1 MGPIAE
7 PMRRKMLGREACLEA
22 GATLFW
28 KRLRLAP
35 APLALVEQALD
46 QGTIGVWGLAV
57 ASFGIP
63 MVAFFVVALG
73 MGQAKIEQITVATQA
88 AWLNMFDGGAKA
100 GVRVEAQVAAT
111 NQAFANPEAIG
122 IGESGVGGGN
132 PIFLACRHSLLA
144 Y

>member
-7 PMRRKMLGREACLEA
+7 PMRRKMLAREVCLRQV
-22 GATLFW
+22 ATLFW

-35 APLALVEQALD
+35 APLALVEKALD

-73 MGQAKIEQITVATQA
+73 MGQAKIEKITVAAQA
-88 AWLNMFDGGAKA
+88 AWLNVFDGGAKA
-100 GVRVEAQVAAT
+100 GVRVEAQIAAA

-122 IGESGVGGGN
+122 IVESGVGGGN
-132 PIFLACRHSLLA
+132 AIFLACRHSLLA